1 MRWRRSCRRECGSAS
16 GDAAGES
23 EESTAAAVRVEG
35 CAAYQGS
42 NPSAEEARAAI
53 LDMWNATPVDV
64 RAQNPLE
71 AYPFDDAY
79 ALVEPN
85 GIEWVSNYNCQLVQ
99 DARDKGVMD
108 PMAIGI
114 ADRQLGSTKYMMAIA
129 ANGAAASRWG
139 SAHRQRLPVQNP
151 EEYFAIPFA
160 VCPESVP
167 EQYR

>member
-1 MRWRRSCRRECGSAS
+1 MKQGDGGSAS
-16 GDAAGES
+16 GNAAGEP
-23 EESTAAAVRVEG
+23 EESTAATVRVEG

-64 RAQNPLE
+64 RARNPLE

-79 ALVEPN
+79 ALVEPD
-85 GIEWVSNYNCQLVQ
+85 GVEWVSNYNCQLVQ

-108 PMAIGI
+108 PMAIGL
-114 ADRQLGSTKYMMAIA
+114 ADWQLGSTKYMMAIA
-129 ANGAAASRWG
+129 ANGAAASCWG
-139 SAHRQRLPVQNP
+139 ALKDNGYPVQNP
-151 EEYFAIPFA
+151 KEYFAIPFA